1 MDRPPHP
8 PDAPVTAETIPLREE
23 VLDVGKR
30 VVQGATVR
38 IRTQVES
45 EERTVA
51 EELATTGV
59 DIVRVP
65 VGRVVGEVPGIRREG
80 DALILPILEEELVV
94 TRRLVLKEEVRI
106 TPRVDRRIEE
116 ITAVVRSERAVV
128 TRHHERT
135 DTEHPDT
142 PTPDPGITDRS
153 ET

>member
-8 PDAPVTAETIPLREE
+8 PDAPVATETIPLREE

-45 EERTVA
+45 EDRTVA

-65 VGRVVGEVPGIRREG
+65 VGRVVEEVPGMRREG

-128 TRHHERT
+128 TRHHGRT

-142 PTPDPGITDRS
+142 PTPDPGTTDRS